1 MNAAILNIGN
11 ELLQGFTVNTNA
23 TWLARELT
31 THSIEVNEILVIK
44 DDVGCI
50 VNTIKTMIAGDYDY
64 IFVTGGLGPTHDD
77 ITRDAISS
85 AFNSSSHLDGIHN
98 KYGTADG
105 VYVEFENSK
114 FFFLPGVPR
123 EFKQMVVDEII
134 PKHFK
139 KIKNVNGIITFNTFK
154 IFESK
159 LAELLN
165 PILSNYSDCYEFSFL
180 PDYTGVKFRAKKI
193 AGNSF
198 NKEREFILSTK
209 KLIGEYLYSM
219 DGTTLEQVVAKILTD
234 NKMTISVAESCTGG
248 SISKRLTDLD
258 GSSKYFMGGLVA
270 YSNNIKVQE
279 LEVPQDVINK
289 CGAVSREVC
298 SKMAEGVKKKFNSDI
313 GVSCTGISGPSGGTK
328 DKPVGLVYVAIT
340 IGNHTLTERYVLVND
355 RLVHRRMT
363 SQLVLNLV
371 RLALSK

>member
-23 TWLARELT
+23 TWLAQELT
-31 THSIEVNEILVIK
+31 NNSIEVAEILVIK
-44 DDVGCI
+44 DDIGSI
-50 VNTIKTMIAGDYDY
+50 VSTIKTMIADGYDY

-85 AFNSSSHLDGIHN
+85 TFNLNSHLDVINN

-105 VYVEFENSK
+105 LHVEFENSK
-114 FFFLPGVPR
+114 FFFLPGVHR
-123 EFKQMVVDEII
+123 EFKQMVSDEIV

-139 KIKNVNGIITFNTFK
+139 KMKNVNHIITFNTFK
-154 IFESK
+154 IFESRLAK
-159 LAELLN
+159 LLE
-165 PILSNYSDCYEFSFL
+165 PILTNFSDCYEFSFL

-193 AGNSF
+193 ADISSIE
-198 NKEREFILSTK
+198 EREFILTTK
-209 KLIGEYLYSM
+209 KLIGDYMYSM
-219 DGTTLEQVVAKILTD
+219 NDITLEQVVAKILTD

-248 SISKRLTDLD
+248 GISKRLTNLD

-279 LEVPQDVINK
+279 LEISQDVINK
-289 CGAVSREVC
+289 CGAVSQQVC
-298 SKMAEGVKKKFNSDI
+298 SMMAEGVKKKFNSDI
-313 GVSCTGISGPSGGTK
+313 GVSCTGISGPSGGSK
-328 DKPVGLVYVAIT
+328 DKPVGLVYIAIALRDQ
-340 IGNHTLTERYVLVND
+340 TLTERYVLVND